1 MEQLSNNGDSRIYLK
16 GMRFYGFHGNRP
28 EERTLGQQFEVNLGI
43 ETDTR
48 ISGISDN
55 IDDTVNYSDIFKA
68 VQKIVV
74 VEQYHLLEKL
84 AEVIAGK
91 VLSSKRV
98 DGVDVMRYKFEVQI
112 AENELFPA
120 GVGQKSPGRS
130 CTREFAL
137 PGLQY

>member
-1 MEQLSNNGDSRIYLK
+1 MVQLSNNGDRIYLK

-28 EERTLGQQFEVNLGI
+28 EERTLGQQFEVNLSI

-55 IDDTVNYSDIFKA
+55 IEDTVNYSDVFKA

-74 VEQYHLLEKL
+74 EEQYHLLERL

-91 VLSSKRV
+91 VLSYTRV
-98 DGVDVMRYKFEVQI
+98 DGVEVEVSKLYPSINDSQI
-112 AENELFPA
+112 KRASIKIYRTNKL
-120 GVGQKSPGRS
+120 
-130 CTREFAL
+130 
-137 PGLQY
+137 

>member
-1 MEQLSNNGDSRIYLK
+1 MVQLSNNGDSRIYLK

-28 EERTLGQQFEVNLGI
+28 EERTLGQQFEVNLSI

-55 IDDTVNYSDIFKA
+55 IEDTVNYSDVFKA

-74 VEQYHLLEKL
+74 EEQYHLLERL

-91 VLSSKRV
+91 VLSYTRV
-98 DGVDVMRYKFEVQI
+98 DGVEVEVSKLYPSINDSQI
-112 AENELFPA
+112 KRASIKIYRTNTL
-120 GVGQKSPGRS
+120 
-130 CTREFAL
+130 
-137 PGLQY
+137 

>member
-1 MEQLSNNGDSRIYLK
+1 MTKPRWHGSEEPLEQFSNNGDSRIYLK

-91 VLSSKRV
+91 VLSYTRV
-98 DGVDVMRYKFEVQI
+98 DGVEVEVSKLYPSINDSQI
-112 AENELFPA
+112 KRASIKIYRTNKL
-120 GVGQKSPGRS
+120 
-130 CTREFAL
+130 
-137 PGLQY
+137 

>member
-1 MEQLSNNGDSRIYLK
+1 
-16 GMRFYGFHGNRP
+16 MRFYGFHGNRP
-28 EERTLGQQFEVNLGI
+28 EERTLGQQFEVNLSI

-91 VLSSKRV
+91 VLSYTRV
-98 DGVDVMRYKFEVQI
+98 DGVEVEVSKLYPSIKDSQI
-112 AENELFPA
+112 KRASIKIYRTNTL
-120 GVGQKSPGRS
+120 
-130 CTREFAL
+130 
-137 PGLQY
+137 

>member
-1 MEQLSNNGDSRIYLK
+1 MVQLSNNGDSRIYLK

-28 EERTLGQQFEVNLGI
+28 EERTLGQQFEVNLSI

-91 VLSSKRV
+91 VLSYTRV
-98 DGVDVMRYKFEVQI
+98 DGVEVEVSKLYPSINDSQI
-112 AENELFPA
+112 KRASIKIYRTNKL
-120 GVGQKSPGRS
+120 
-130 CTREFAL
+130 
-137 PGLQY
+137 

>member
-1 MEQLSNNGDSRIYLK
+1 MTKPRWHGSEEPLEQLSNNGDSRIYLK

-91 VLSSKRV
+91 VLSYTRV
-98 DGVDVMRYKFEVQI
+98 DGVEVEVSKLYPSINDSQI
-112 AENELFPA
+112 KRASIKIHRTNKL
-120 GVGQKSPGRS
+120 
-130 CTREFAL
+130 
-137 PGLQY
+137 

>member
-1 MEQLSNNGDSRIYLK
+1 MVQLSNNGDSRIYLK

-28 EERTLGQQFEVNLGI
+28 EERTLVQQFDVNLSI

-91 VLSSKRV
+91 VLSYTRV
-98 DGVDVMRYKFEVQI
+98 DGVEGEVSKLYPSINDSQI
-112 AENELFPA
+112 KRASIKIYRTNKL
-120 GVGQKSPGRS
+120 
-130 CTREFAL
+130 
-137 PGLQY
+137 

>member
-1 MEQLSNNGDSRIYLK
+1 MVQLSNNGDSRIDLK

-48 ISGISDN
+48 ISGISDS
-55 IDDTVNYSDIFKA
+55 IDDTVNYSDIFKD

-74 VEQYHLLEKL
+74 GEQYHLLEKL

-91 VLSSKRV
+91 VLSYTRVGGVEVEVSKL
-98 DGVDVMRYKFEVQI
+98 YPAINNSQI
-112 AENELFPA
+112 KRASIKIYRTNTL
-120 GVGQKSPGRS
+120 
-130 CTREFAL
+130 
-137 PGLQY
+137 